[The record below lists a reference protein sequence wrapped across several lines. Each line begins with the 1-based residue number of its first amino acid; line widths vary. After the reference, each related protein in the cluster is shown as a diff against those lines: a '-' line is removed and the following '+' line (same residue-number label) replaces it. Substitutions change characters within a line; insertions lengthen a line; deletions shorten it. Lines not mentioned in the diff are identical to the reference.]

1 MAEDLQALR
10 EAPLF
15 SAMSDKDIRR
25 VQTIAK
31 VVTHEAGQPVVEE
44 DQTAIGFHLILEGAA
59 EASVA
64 GVPVAQIGPGN
75 YFGEMSLLD
84 GKPRSA
90 TVRATSRLK
99 TLVIPSWDFNHMLD
113 QHPEMMRALLV
124 ELCRRLRKIEGER
137 G

>member
-1 MAEDLQALR
+1 MADDLKALR
-10 EAPLF
+10 DAPLF
-15 SAMSDKDIRR
+15 SAMSDKDIGR
-25 VQTIAK
+25 VRSIAK
-31 VVTHEAGQPVVEE
+31 VVTHEEGQPVVEE
-44 DQTAIGFHLILEGAA
+44 DQTAIGFHIILDGSAD
-59 EASVA
+59 ASVG
-64 GVPVAQIGPGN
+64 GVSVAKLGPGD

-90 TVRATSRLK
+90 TVRATSDLQ

-113 QHPEMMRALLV
+113 QHPGMMRGLLV